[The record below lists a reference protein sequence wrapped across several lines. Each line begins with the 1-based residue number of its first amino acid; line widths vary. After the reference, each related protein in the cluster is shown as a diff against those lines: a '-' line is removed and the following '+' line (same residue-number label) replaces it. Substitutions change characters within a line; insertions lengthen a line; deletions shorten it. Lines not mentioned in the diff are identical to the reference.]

1 MTVAAVFGIVIG
13 LLLIGIRISLV
24 LSDHTYELGQDS
36 SQMALVLTAELITAG
51 TLVAGGFGL
60 LTESA
65 WGQPVCLISLCLLLL
80 LVLGG
85 VGHNIRQRL

>member
-1 MTVAAVFGIVIG
+1 MIG
-13 LLLIGIRISLV
+13 LLLIGTRISLFV
-24 LSDHTYELGQDS
+24 SDHTTGFGQEL
-36 SQMALVLTAELITAG
+36 SQTVLILTAELITAG

-65 WGQPVCLISLCLLLL
+65 WGQPVCLISLFMLLL

-85 VGHNIRQRL
+85 VGYNIRQRV

>member
-1 MTVAAVFGIVIG
+1 M
-13 LLLIGIRISLV
+13 
-24 LSDHTYELGQDS
+24 LSDHTYGVGQDLG
-36 SQMALVLTAELITAG
+36 QMALILAAELITAG

-80 LVLGG
+80 LVLAG
-85 VGHNIRQRL
+85 VGHNIRQRV